1 MSDLTCEHKDN
12 VCKLVYTIET
22 SGRVHLCKLCGKE
35 IPCNHFKIKPATLS
49 YKHTRR
55 QKIVETLSAVDAE
68 DLDLL
73 V

>member
-1 MSDLTCEHKDN
+1 MQELACGHKDN
-12 VCKLVYTIET
+12 VCKLVYGIDL
-22 SGRVHLCKLCGKE
+22 SGRVHVCKICGE
-35 IPCNHFKIKPATLS
+35 TIPCDHFKAKPAALS

-55 QKIVETLSAVDAE
+55 QKIVETLSVADAE